1 MSAVYPIVAECVCSC
16 LFEDS
21 GVAACLLFFP
31 MVAEYLWLFF
41 FEDSRVAACLVM
53 VAECF

>member
-31 MVAEYLWLFF
+31 MVAEYLWLSF
-41 FEDSRVAACLVM
+41 
-53 VAECF
+53 